1 MSLRNVFKNA
11 TKAATTWIGS
21 TIGGPT
27 GAKVGAAVGETLG
40 TALFEKKSLG
50 SGMGDDFGIIDTSV
64 RPVRF
69 SSNLRTFTPAGGRGQ
84 RGYAKAVNF
93 PTLNAAWDARL
104 AKYYTDD
111 YKIKKTITSRRR
123 IA

>member
-11 TKAATTWIGS
+11 TKAATTWFGG
-21 TIGGPT
+21 TIGGT
-27 GAKVGAAVGETLG
+27 KGAKIGAAVGETLG

-69 SSNLRTFTPAGGRGQ
+69 SSSLRTFTPAGGRGQ

-111 YKIKKTITSRRR
+111 YKIKKTITSKRR

>member
-1 MSLRNVFKNA
+1 MSLRKVFKNA

-27 GAKVGAAVGETLG
+27 GARVGAAVGETLG
-40 TALFEKKSLG
+40 TALFEKKSFG

>member
-21 TIGGPT
+21 TIGGPK
-27 GAKVGAAVGETLG
+27 GAKIGSAVGETLG
-40 TALFEKKSLG
+40 TALFEKKSL
-50 SGMGDDFGIIDTSV
+50 SNGMGDDFGIIDTSV

-69 SSNLRTFTPAGGRGQ
+69 SSALRTFAPAGGRGQ

-111 YKIKKTITSRRR
+111 YKIKKTITSKRR

>member
-11 TKAATTWIGS
+11 TKAATTWVGS

-27 GAKVGAAVGETLG
+27 GAKIGAAVGETLG
-40 TALFEKKSLG
+40 TALFEKKSFG

-69 SSNLRTFTPAGGRGQ
+69 SSSLRTFAPASGRGQ
-84 RGYAKAVNF
+84 RAYAKAVNF

-104 AKYYTDD
+104 SKYYTDD